1 MSTYT
6 EKDLSSQFLQTH
18 FAFLFFRITS
28 FISVPLSSIF
38 CAINLW
44 EHNMGKL
51 VFNGLY
57 LILSI
62 IASLMFW
69 KSTFPNHWQLKA
81 NCFLFVSSIVH
92 VVASFLLHTNND
104 LFILRNLIICWLV
117 GGNLYLVNFITQ
129 TLFFVFVGFLN
140 AKGEIQLNP
149 HVMGEPINRVI
160 WMGSFG
166 ALMVI
171 YRSKI
176 EHYFFSTQKA
186 MDNINQQ
193 LEAANKKL
201 KTKQKQL
208 TDAENQSTILT
219 HRMKQSKKNIENLL
233 THLKSDNSS
242 KVKLLKQNLQENIK
256 DPDAEYPVLNAV
268 TRANESFIQNLNK
281 LHPNLTAYE
290 VNLLSLLLLKLNTNQ
305 ICNQLLITEGS
316 LRKAKTRLRKK
327 LGLEERANLYDFAQS
342 IA

>member
-1 MSTYT
+1 
-6 EKDLSSQFLQTH
+6 
-18 FAFLFFRITS
+18 
-28 FISVPLSSIF
+28 
-38 CAINLW
+38 
-44 EHNMGKL
+44 
-51 VFNGLY
+51 
-57 LILSI
+57 
-62 IASLMFW
+62 
-69 KSTFPNHWQLKA
+69 
-81 NCFLFVSSIVH
+81 
-92 VVASFLLHTNND
+92 
-104 LFILRNLIICWLV
+104 
-117 GGNLYLVNFITQ
+117 
-129 TLFFVFVGFLN
+129 
-140 AKGEIQLNP
+140 
-149 HVMGEPINRVI
+149 MGEPINRVI